1 MHRFISKKSWSVG
14 LVAAMSSLSMACA
27 AQEPES
33 AKVAEALGAQ
43 GVSSEALW
51 GMTCPTGG
59 SMFAPGEVSLPE
71 RSEYRLTFSAD
82 GNTAYYH
89 VDSTEAPFQAI
100 YETHKV
106 NGHFTP
112 GQMVSFSGTY
122 LDTDPFL
129 SPDGQSLFFSSTRP
143 ITGTEE
149 RPDSDLWMVHK
160 QADGSWGAP
169 QHLGPNINSDRMEL
183 YVSADRAGNLYFASG
198 TFDSDFNIY
207 RAERRG
213 PGYAPAQKLPIAINS
228 DDYWEYN
235 SHISADGR
243 VLIFASLNR
252 PEGYGLGDLYA
263 SINLGGGRWT
273 KAINL
278 GPKIN
283 TEKDEFHPSLS
294 VDGRR
299 IYFVRQT
306 WNPFVPSDFYELDTY
321 CLLFQ

>member
-1 MHRFISKKSWSVG
+1 MNRFIAGKSWSLG
-14 LVAAMSSLSMACA
+14 LFVAMSSMTMACA

-33 AKVAEALGAQ
+33 AKVAEALGAHE
-43 GVSSEALW
+43 VSSDSLRFL
-51 GMTCPTGG
+51 TCPAGG
-59 SMFAPGEVSLPE
+59 SLFAPGEVSLPD
-71 RSEYRLTFSAD
+71 RSEYRLTLSAD

-89 VDSTEAPFQAI
+89 VDAAEAPFQAI

-112 GQMVSFSGTY
+112 GTLVSFSGTY

-129 SPDGQSLFFSSTRP
+129 TPDGSSLFFSSTRP
-143 ITGTEE
+143 VTGTEE
-149 RPDSDLWMVHK
+149 RADSDLWVVHK

-169 QHLGPNINSDRMEL
+169 RHLGPNVNSDRQEL
-183 YVSADRAGNLYFASG
+183 YVSATRDGTVYFASG

-213 PGYAPAQKLPIAINS
+213 PGYAPAEKLGTGVNS
-228 DDYWEYN
+228 PDYWEYN

-252 PEGYGLGDLYA
+252 PEGHGLGDLYA
-263 SINLGGGRWT
+263 SINIGGRFT

-278 GPKIN
+278 GPAVN

-294 VDGRR
+294 VDGRHL
-299 IYFVRQT
+299 YFVRQT
-306 WNPFVPSDFYELDTY
+306 WNPFVPSDFYGLDTY

>member
-1 MHRFISKKSWSVG
+1 MNRFIPGKSWSLG
-14 LVAAMSSLSMACA
+14 LFVAMSSMTMACA

-43 GVSSEALW
+43 EVSSESLRFL
-51 GMTCPTGG
+51 TCPAGG
-59 SMFAPGEVSLPE
+59 SIFAPGEVSLPD

-89 VDSTEAPFQAI
+89 VDAAEAPFQAI
-100 YETHKV
+100 YVTHKV

-112 GQMVSFSGTY
+112 GQLVSFSGQY
-122 LDTDPFL
+122 LDSDPFL
-129 SPDGQSLFFSSTRP
+129 APDGKSLFFSSTRP
-143 ITGTEE
+143 VTGTEE
-149 RPDSDLWMVHK
+149 RADTDLWVVHK
-160 QADGSWGAP
+160 QANGNWGTP
-169 QHLGPNINSDRMEL
+169 QHLGPNVNSDRQEL
-183 YVSADRAGNLYFASG
+183 YVSATRDGTVYFASG

-213 PGYAPAQKLPIAINS
+213 PGYAPAEKLGTGVNS
-228 DDYWEYN
+228 PDYWEYN

-252 PEGYGLGDLYA
+252 PEGHGLGDLYA
-263 SINLGGGRWT
+263 SINIGGRFT

-278 GPKIN
+278 GPAVN

-294 VDGRR
+294 VDGRHL
-299 IYFVRQT
+299 YFVRQT
-306 WNPFVPSDFYELDTY
+306 WDPFVPSDFYQLDTY

>member
-1 MHRFISKKSWSVG
+1 MNRFIPGKSWSLG
-14 LVAAMSSLSMACA
+14 LLVAMSSMTMACA

-33 AKVAEALGAQ
+33 AKVAEALGAPA
-43 GVSSEALW
+43 VSSESLRFL
-51 GMTCPTGG
+51 TCPTGG
-59 SMFAPGEVSLPE
+59 SLFAPGEVSLPD

-89 VDSTEAPFQAI
+89 VDAAEAPFQAI
-100 YETHKV
+100 YVTHKV

-112 GQMVSFSGTY
+112 GQLVSFSGTY
-122 LDTDPFL
+122 LDSDPFL
-129 SPDGQSLFFSSTRP
+129 SPDGESLFFSSTRP
-143 ITGTEE
+143 VTGTEE
-149 RPDSDLWMVHK
+149 RADTDLWVVHK
-160 QADGSWGAP
+160 QADGSWGTP
-169 QHLGPNINSDRMEL
+169 RHLGPNVNSDRQEL
-183 YVSADRAGNLYFASG
+183 YVSATRDGTVYFASG

-213 PGYAPAQKLPIAINS
+213 PGYAPAEKLGTGVNS
-228 DDYWEYN
+228 PDYWEYN

-263 SINLGGGRWT
+263 SINIGGRFT

-278 GPKIN
+278 GPAVN

-294 VDGRR
+294 VDGRHL
-299 IYFVRQT
+299 YFVRQT
-306 WNPFVPSDFYELDTY
+306 WDPFVPSDFYQLDTW

>member
-1 MHRFISKKSWSVG
+1 MQRFTPSKSWSVG
-14 LVAAMSSLSMACA
+14 FIAALSSLSMACA
-27 AQEPES
+27 SQAPET
-33 AKVAEALGAQ
+33 APVAEALGASE
-43 GVSSEALW
+43 VSSEALRFLN
-51 GMTCPTGG
+51 CAPGG
-59 SMFAPGEVSLPE
+59 SLFAPGEVSLPD

-89 VDSTEAPFQAI
+89 VDSAEAPFQAI
-100 YETHKV
+100 YETRKV

-112 GQMVSFSGTY
+112 GQLVSFSGTW

-129 SPDGQSLFFSSTRP
+129 SVDGQSLFFSSTRP
-143 ITGTEE
+143 VTGTEE
-149 RPDSDLWMVHK
+149 RADSDLWVVHR
-160 QADGSWGAP
+160 QADGSWGEP
-169 QHLGPNINSDRMEL
+169 LHLGPNVNSDRQEL
-183 YVSADRAGNLYFASG
+183 YVSATRDGTLYFASG
-198 TFDSDFNIY
+198 TFDSDFNVY

-213 PGYAPAQKLPIAINS
+213 PGYAPAEKLSAAINS
-228 DDYWEYN
+228 PDYWEYN

-263 SINLGGGRWT
+263 SVNLGGKWT

-278 GPKIN
+278 GPAVN

-294 VDGRR
+294 VDGRHL
-299 IYFVRQT
+299 YFVRQT
-306 WNPFVPSDFYELDTY
+306 WAPFVPSDFYTLDTL